1 MPVDGC
7 YDVAMS
13 LFEPP
18 ESSSG
23 VVRPL
28 AAALEPTLDSASAGP
43 QNAADV
49 QVTQRLGRFVLL
61 RQLGAGG
68 MGSVF
73 AAYDEELD
81 RKVAL
86 KLLHASSSAQG
97 DQRLR
102 VLREAQ
108 AMARVSHPHVVHV
121 YEVGEV
127 GGRIFIAME
136 FVDGGTLASWQEAE
150 PRSWQA
156 TLSLYRQAAD
166 GLLAAHQNGLVHRDF
181 KPDNVL
187 VGQDGR
193 ARVADFG
200 LARLHG
206 EAIASSGTPDGS
218 NARTGIIGTPL
229 TTAGSISGT
238 PGFMSPEQYRGDAAD
253 SRTDQFSF
261 CVALYQ
267 ALFKRLPFAGETM
280 AEQAANVLAGR
291 LLPPPEDTLVP
302 ISVRSAIV
310 RGLSV
315 DPEERFPTMTEL
327 LAALSAEAVPD
338 AMAGKAARRRLLTV
352 LFTVVMLLA
361 AASAV
366 KFARGGITLRMMVI
380 IAAAVLSTMIGGA
393 IGFRRSLLIHPFQ
406 RGLVGLMLVAT
417 SAWFG
422 VRCLGLAL
430 HLELTQMIP
439 IDLMVMGG
447 LYATIAYQY
456 LPGVWLFT
464 GGAGVGA
471 VLSVIRPQNAE
482 QIYLALYTAVSFIM
496 VWAWDR
502 AATHRKARKV
512 TGSQTPTP
520 TPL

>member
-1 MPVDGC
+1 MP
-7 YDVAMS
+7 
-13 LFEPP
+13 LREPS
-18 ESSSG
+18 ESSTG
-23 VVRPL
+23 IAGQL
-28 AAALEPTLDSASAGP
+28 AVALEQTLDSANAGP
-43 QNAADV
+43 QSAADV

-73 AAYDEELD
+73 AAYDEQLD

-86 KLLHASSSAQG
+86 KLLHMSSSVHG

-108 AMARVSHPHVVHV
+108 AMARVSHPNVVHV
-121 YEVGEV
+121 YDVGEV

-136 FVDGGTLASWQEAE
+136 FVDGDTLTSWQQAQ
-150 PRSWQA
+150 PRSWQL

-206 EAIASSGTPDGS
+206 EDVASSGAAVGS
-218 NARTGIIGTPL
+218 QARAGIKGAPL
-229 TTAGSISGT
+229 TAAGAISGT
-238 PGFMSPEQYRGDAAD
+238 PGFMSPEQYRGDVVD
-253 SRTDQFSF
+253 SRSDQFSF

-267 ALFKRLPFAGETM
+267 ALFKRLPFAGETI

-291 LLPPPEDTLVP
+291 LLLPPEDAPVP
-302 ISVRSAIV
+302 ISIRSAVV

-315 DPEERFPTMTEL
+315 EPADRFPTMTEL
-327 LAALSAEAVPD
+327 LAALSAEAVLD
-338 AMAGKAARRRLLTV
+338 AAAGKDARRRLLTV
-352 LFTVVMLLA
+352 LFTGVMLLA
-361 AASAV
+361 AATAV
-366 KFARGGITLRMMVI
+366 KFATGGITVRMMVI
-380 IAAAVLSTMIGGA
+380 IAAAVLSTMIAGA

-406 RGLVGLMLVAT
+406 RGLIGLMLVAT

-430 HLELTQMIP
+430 QVELTKMIP
-439 IDLMVMGG
+439 IDLMVFGG
-447 LYATIAYQY
+447 LYATIAYQF
-456 LPGVWLFT
+456 LPGVWLLA
-464 GGAGVGA
+464 GAAGVGA
-471 VLSVIRPQNAE
+471 IVSVIRPQNAE
-482 QIYLALYTAVSFIM
+482 QIYLAFYTVVSFIM

-502 AATHRKARKV
+502 AATHRKAHKL
-512 TGSQTPTP
+512 TGNQLSTPTSS
-520 TPL
+520 